1 MTPKALF
8 ALCDELLHEVLRFT
22 TPADAVVSSFFRQNR
37 ALGARERQTL
47 AETVYE
53 VLRRRAKYQYLAR
66 SGHGSIERRLILL
79 AWQGSEAYLNAAIT
93 EGERTWL
100 DNCRQFDPMKAS
112 KGHNAALVH
121 NLPEWLVEP
130 LKAQVGEEFDALAQ
144 ALLQP

>member
-53 VLRRRAKYQYLAR
+53 VLRRRRLRVPPAR
-66 SGHGSIERRLILL
+66 HG
-79 AWQGSEAYLNAAIT
+79 
-93 EGERTWL
+93 
-100 DNCRQFDPMKAS
+100 
-112 KGHNAALVH
+112 
-121 NLPEWLVEP
+121 
-130 LKAQVGEEFDALAQ
+130 
-144 ALLQP
+144 